1 LLANIANLSIPLYVK
16 RQTNNASINDDQP
29 QNLAAAWAQWLTDGR
44 VIWQQMDAFVETW
57 AA

>member
-29 QNLAAAWAQWLTDGR
+29 QNLAAA
-44 VIWQQMDAFVETW
+44 
-57 AA
+57 